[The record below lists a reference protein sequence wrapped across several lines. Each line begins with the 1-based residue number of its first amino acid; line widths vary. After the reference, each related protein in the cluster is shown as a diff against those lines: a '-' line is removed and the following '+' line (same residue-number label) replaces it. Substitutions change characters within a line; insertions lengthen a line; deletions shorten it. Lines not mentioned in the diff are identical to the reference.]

1 MLTLQCVPDVQ
12 DRYFIFSII
21 SGHFRQL
28 IRHACYVAQYHSLCS
43 FRIEH
48 ESEKFYNLYFVEF
61 HECIIRPL
69 QGDKSQISTD
79 VWLSTPNEKG
89 EHKNCITK
97 HTRIRMCVYCD
108 QFKYHY
114 YLYLLYILYSL
125 YVPQTNRVPS
135 GYTVAAT
142 LSFYCQYAVRCV
154 SPSFLRWF

>member
-12 DRYFIFSII
+12 DHYFIFSII

-108 QFKYHY
+108 QFKYYY
-114 YLYLLYILYSL
+114 YLYLLYTVYSP
-125 YVPQTNRVPS
+125 VCPQTNRVPR

-154 SPSFLRWF
+154 SPSFLCWF